1 MSSFCGGTGSI
12 PAMTPSEIQQIY
24 PSGIL
29 PATMPSM
36 TNGLA
41 DEAWLKNYVNSLQ
54 QQGRIP
60 TPPPANTYQSAPFDS
75 PDKKSVLAEFSA
87 KENKLQEDLK
97 KEYCFYERRYFSA
110 LDSFLQAIADNSLR
124 GQSAT
129 TVEGRLAVTVRLN
142 QKVTLLTQITNAI
155 SKLRYSSGLVLQ
167 GDIDQVNQNLKARQ
181 ERLIQQREILVKESA
196 AADLHKRMVDY
207 TTEKARAN
215 SNLLTLYGILNL
227 TAVALIYYIA
237 RAA

>member
-12 PAMTPSEIQQIY
+12 PAMTPSEIQEIY
-24 PSGIL
+24 PNGIL

-36 TNGLA
+36 TSGLA
-41 DEAWLKNYVNSLQ
+41 DEAWLKNYVVSLQ
-54 QQGRIP
+54 QQGRVP
-60 TPPPANTYQSAPFDS
+60 TPPPARTYESAPFDS
-75 PDKKSVLAEFSA
+75 PDKKSVLAEFSS

-97 KEYCFYERRYFSA
+97 KEYCFYEKRYFAA

-129 TVEGRLAVTVRLN
+129 TVEGRLAVTIRLN
-142 QKVTLLTQITNAI
+142 QKVMLLTQITNAI
-155 SKLRYSSGLVLQ
+155 SKLRYSTGLQLQ
-167 GDIDQVNQNLKARQ
+167 GDINKVNENLKARQ
-181 ERLIQQREILVKESA
+181 EKLIQQRDILVKETA

-215 SNLLTLYGILNL
+215 SNLLTLYGILNI

-237 RAA
+237 RT